1 MSPSEVIEET
11 IKAIDE
17 RNPSINA
24 FVYTN
29 YDEARAK
36 AREEDDKLT
45 RGEAHGAFFGIPTAA
60 KDFIPGIPGWP
71 GTTGGVKALSHMID
85 DHWGSYTGA
94 MNDEGAIMIG
104 KTVIRVSGNYRV
116 LDVRSLEYSVLGRIQ
131 VGWLLR
137 RIGGRGRRRHPA
149 HRRRV

>member
-1 MSPSEVIEET
+1 MISDEYISAVDLAADIKDMKVSPSEVIEET

-45 RGEAHGAFFGIPTAA
+45 RGEAHGAFFGITGMNSFAA
-60 KDFIPGIPGWP
+60 VGIPK
-71 GTTGGVKALSHMID
+71 KA
-85 DHWGSYTGA
+85 
-94 MNDEGAIMIG
+94 
-104 KTVIRVSGNYRV
+104 
-116 LDVRSLEYSVLGRIQ
+116 
-131 VGWLLR
+131 
-137 RIGGRGRRRHPA
+137 P
-149 HRRRV
+149 